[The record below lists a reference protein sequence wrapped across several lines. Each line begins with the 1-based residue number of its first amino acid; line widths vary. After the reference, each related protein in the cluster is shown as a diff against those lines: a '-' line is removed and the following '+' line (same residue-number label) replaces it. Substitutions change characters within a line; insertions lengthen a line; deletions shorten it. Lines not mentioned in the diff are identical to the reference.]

1 VAAKFAFLPDDDA
14 IVHFGGSAALPNANY
29 LVSRSIL
36 RAIASVA
43 SDIVLAESESFVY
56 ANMASA
62 AAYQTVKSNI
72 LKDWFSDTHGSSTLQ
87 AWMSPMA
94 PGFNIP
100 DAKQESTCTG
110 RYDASKCGEAQDG
123 SNFVFDSCEN
133 PVGSKLHLVHLFRM
147 RCPSTTA
154 ECDNSIKMTH
164 SIWFRIP
171 MTYRSVCDDATGL
184 LQATTPAS
192 APMLSFT
199 TVTLTGESFSE
210 DADYM
215 CVFVLPLPQSNI
227 PLIYAEYINSSQL
240 LFYIV
245 DDFVAPRQ
253 DMSIGLEQ
261 EICSGGTCSFCP
273 INTTSMQQP
282 AAVQNQISVSLSF

>member
-1 VAAKFAFLPDDDA
+1 M
-14 IVHFGGSAALPNANY
+14 Y
-29 LVSRSIL
+29 R
-36 RAIASVA
+36 
-43 SDIVLAESESFVY
+43 
-56 ANMASA
+56 
-62 AAYQTVKSNI
+62 
-72 LKDWFSDTHGSSTLQ
+72 
-87 AWMSPMA
+87 
-94 PGFNIP
+94 
-100 DAKQESTCTG
+100 G

-133 PVGSKLHLVHLFRM
+133 HVGSKLHLVHLFRM

-154 ECDNSIKMTH
+154 DCDNSIKMTH

-215 CVFVLPLPQSNI
+215 CVFVLPLPQSNT
-227 PLIYAEYINSSQL
+227 PLIYAVYINSSQL
-240 LFYIV
+240 LCYIV

-282 AAVQNQISVSLSF
+282 AAVQNHISVSLSFSFLP